1 MLVCSLKMDAASS
14 RWTRPFL
21 PLKSSRTLGTK
32 SLVVPFKA
40 VSTCRSPPDPR
51 RRKACWSQVIPFLH
65 FTTTFIWLL
74 DTPSPSVMAWHQKNS
89 TNAAY
94 TATDAAQSRPVCQFC
109 VYGSMHQTR
118 TDRYREQR
126 PHTTIIGQQWSVDA
140 YSHNRST
147 YRRKLYRDLFT
158 DNGNGRTHCVYT
170 KDRSSKELISQTSI
184 LFALHPAWQQ
194 RHENVDRFFR
204 LDPENNYH
212 SEAFKLAA
220 SAFGYRIEAT
230 APRDKHA
237 NGIAERTVGVIAVKT
252 NIAMLNPDPSV
263 PDKFWCLSMEYACD
277 THSFNYHSRYGDSPY
292 HLITGR
298 QLYPVWCRCWVNIP
312 LSDRHGKINAPRGSL
327 R

>member
-1 MLVCSLKMDAASS
+1 
-14 RWTRPFL
+14 
-21 PLKSSRTLGTK
+21 
-32 SLVVPFKA
+32 VVPFKA

-51 RRKACWSQVIPFLH
+51 RRKACCSQVIPFLH

-74 DTPSPSVMAWHQKNS
+74 DTQAPQSWLGTRRIPPTLRTPLRTQHSPVQSASPVSTAACIRLALTGIASSV
-89 TNAAY
+89 
-94 TATDAAQSRPVCQFC
+94 P
-109 VYGSMHQTR
+109 
-118 TDRYREQR
+118 
-126 PHTTIIGQQWSVDA
+126 TTIIGQQWSVDA
-140 YSHNRST
+140 YSYNRST

-158 DNGNGRTHCVYT
+158 DNGNGRTHCVFT

-184 LFALHPAWQQ
+184 LFALHLAWQQ

-263 PDKFWCLSMEYACD
+263 PGKFWCLSMEYACD
-277 THSFNYHSRYGDSPY
+277 THSLNYHSLYGDSPY

-298 QLYPVWCRCWVNIP
+298 HVDVRRLYPV
-312 LSDRHGKINAPRGSL
+312 
-327 R
+327 